1 VRRKND
7 KLDDW
12 WVSHLRNGERTS
24 VEIKSE
30 LVYKAAGK
38 EFTIELPVQKETMET
53 DILGC
58 G

>member
-1 VRRKND
+1 
-7 KLDDW
+7 
-12 WVSHLRNGERTS
+12 

-53 DILGC
+53 DILG
-58 G
+58 GG